1 MDYYPVL
8 GVRRRDSVLTP
19 RLCRLCAYVVGRTD
33 QITFTDAVLK
43 MFVAPTVVHWPD
55 SANDYTWFADN
66 PSMDY
71 PTIPWD
77 DHFNAQRREVAKDVS
92 SFKTSRGSKRFMRGG
107 VIYLVPTSVDDSA
120 TVDDIENDEPEAY
133 KEATERMMTP
143 DNMEN
148 FYALLAGSAIATE
161 LQLPQGFLYSGGS
174 PKKARSDFLSADVDT
189 AEGQKFVASVILV
202 SLTIAIF
209 GTKAVEAGRLRKET
223 AFGDEAKSLASIASE
238 ALKNENTRS
247 SFDAK
252 IWPYIFNNRVTF
264 YKAEDIY
271 QLACVTVG
279 FVMVILASFAAII
292 SARLYHFVS
301 SMWEKGISLI
311 RACYQTDSRQHRVW
325 GCNFF
330 TDLRA
335 KYKKALIGCKNSLF
349 G

>member
-1 MDYYPVL
+1 MPTTNIDTVFLVFVTLLRRFIYCHPWTIIPFWA
-8 GVRRRDSVLTP
+8 VRRRDSVLTP
-19 RLCRLCAYVVGRTD
+19 RSCRLCAYVVGRTD

-55 SANDYTWFADN
+55 SATDYTWFADN

-107 VIYLVPTSVDDSA
+107 VISLVPTSVDDSA

-133 KEATERMMTP
+133 KESIERM
-143 DNMEN
+143 NY
-148 FYALLAGSAIATE
+148 YALLAGSAIATE

-174 PKKARSDFLSADVDT
+174 PKKVRSDFLSADVDT

-202 SLTIAIF
+202 SLAIAIF
-209 GTKAVEAGRLRKET
+209 GMKAVEAGRLRKET
-223 AFGDEAKSLASIASE
+223 AFGDEAKSLASFASE
-238 ALKNENTRS
+238 ALQNENTRS

-264 YKAEDIY
+264 TKPKIY
-271 QLACVTVG
+271 TNL
-279 FVMVILASFAAII
+279 
-292 SARLYHFVS
+292 HVS
-301 SMWEKGISLI
+301 L
-311 RACYQTDSRQHRVW
+311 
-325 GCNFF
+325 
-330 TDLRA
+330 
-335 KYKKALIGCKNSLF
+335 
-349 G
+349 